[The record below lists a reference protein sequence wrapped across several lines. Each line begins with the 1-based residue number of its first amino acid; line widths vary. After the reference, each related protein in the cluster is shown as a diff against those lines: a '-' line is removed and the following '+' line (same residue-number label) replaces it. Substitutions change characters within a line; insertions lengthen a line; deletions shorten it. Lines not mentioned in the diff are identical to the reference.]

1 MSFLNAA
8 TQKPGQHHRDRVP
21 HLPMRG
27 LDCSGPGFTIAW
39 PFLLARRSIKMPP
52 PQAFPGSAM
61 LNIMLILT
69 WIVAFGLAMYLATR
83 AIKFRLRG
91 RQQKKLERRKLRDF
105 KRHHRFDERQHRWVR
120 KDDGVVLVDEVIEDR
135 RLNLV
140 VLGWLAF
147 VLWEGYWFWEIAQ
160 RYFETNRLELPY
172 MFLFFILVVIPLAVY
187 LFIRRRI
194 RRSARRA
201 VGSLPHSH
209 AKTANPKTVASRS
222 VPTR

>member
-1 MSFLNAA
+1 
-8 TQKPGQHHRDRVP
+8 
-21 HLPMRG
+21 
-27 LDCSGPGFTIAW
+27 
-39 PFLLARRSIKMPP
+39 
-52 PQAFPGSAM
+52 M

-105 KRHHRFDERQHRWVR
+105 MRHHRFDERQHRWVR

-172 MFLFFILVVIPLAVY
+172 MFLFFILVVTPWPCICSFDGESGGQRAGPLA
-187 LFIRRRI
+187 
-194 RRSARRA
+194 A
-201 VGSLPHSH
+201 SH
-209 AKTANPKTVASRS
+209 ILTLKLQILKRLLHEACQHAD
-222 VPTR
+222 

>member
-1 MSFLNAA
+1 
-8 TQKPGQHHRDRVP
+8 
-21 HLPMRG
+21 
-27 LDCSGPGFTIAW
+27 
-39 PFLLARRSIKMPP
+39 
-52 PQAFPGSAM
+52 M

-105 KRHHRFDERQHRWVR
+105 TRHHRFDERQHRWVR

-160 RYFETNRLELPY
+160 RYSETNRLQLPY
-172 MFLFFILVVIPLAVY
+172 VFLFFILFVIPLAVY
-187 LFIRRRI
+187 SFIRRRI
-194 RRSARRA
+194 RRSKRRDP
-201 VGSLPHSH
+201 LYLQNKH
-209 AKTANPKTVASRS
+209 
-222 VPTR
+222 

>member
-1 MSFLNAA
+1 
-8 TQKPGQHHRDRVP
+8 
-21 HLPMRG
+21 
-27 LDCSGPGFTIAW
+27 
-39 PFLLARRSIKMPP
+39 
-52 PQAFPGSAM
+52 M

-105 KRHHRFDERQHRWVR
+105 TRHHRFDERQHRWVR

-209 AKTANPKTVASRS
+209 AKTANPKTIASRS